1 MLLGIVLQ
9 EVPVPDWILMF
20 VTVVLVPILAQLIK
34 LIASKIGKPISRS
47 WVSVVVALV
56 SVVLSWLVVKPVLP
70 IYEDPMEFVSELLI
84 IATSVMGV
92 ATFLYNIILAKLFE
106 LIGFITPEKK
116 AELVEG
122 KCK

>member
-9 EVPVPDWILMF
+9 EVPVPDWIIMF

-84 IATSVMGV
+84 LS
-92 ATFLYNIILAKLFE
+92 
-106 LIGFITPEKK
+106 
-116 AELVEG
+116 
-122 KCK
+122 

>member
-9 EVPVPDWILMF
+9 EVPVPDWIIMF

-84 IATSVMGV
+84 IAASVMGV